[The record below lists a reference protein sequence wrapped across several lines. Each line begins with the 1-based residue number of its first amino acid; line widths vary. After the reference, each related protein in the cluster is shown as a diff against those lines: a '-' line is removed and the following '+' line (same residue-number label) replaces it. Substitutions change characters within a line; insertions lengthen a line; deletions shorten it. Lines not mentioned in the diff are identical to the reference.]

1 MWYEYLYPRKVYFLG
16 QFMWRWFNI
25 IFMVYPKNLVWEPE
39 FDGRSGNWVAFVLGK
54 EVPYVV
60 GPAPDGKQ
68 YSFYGPGL
76 SSGYRMTMD
85 AARAACE
92 RHYQRNALGINGII
106 D

>member
-1 MWYEYLYPRKVYFLG
+1 MA
-16 QFMWRWFNI
+16 
-25 IFMVYPKNLVWEPE
+25 
-39 FDGRSGNWVAFVLGK
+39 VAEIGWHSYWAKKCPMLSVQ
-54 EVPYVV
+54 
-60 GPAPDGKQ
+60 APDGKQ